1 MAPGQSSGLPTTSSP
16 CLGAGRQA
24 EAAASPSWRPWSH
37 CWCCCCWGS
46 NETLCQA
53 GWKALNALLCH
64 LDGRWLESMFNDSFI
79 KTIFFFFYLSW
90 YFKVKCNLFDE
101 CVLPKVKF
109 VFVISLCF
117 FRGLAISFLIPSPCP
132 LSCSSG
138 SCWTRHITL
147 ATSAFR
153 ECLSQ
158 HVLHSQ
164 ISIFFLENL
173 RPRNFESLKYYIL
186 SCFKHPCPVLLPA
199 MCITNKSRH

>member
-37 CWCCCCWGS
+37 CWCCCCCWGS

-79 KTIFFFFYLSW
+79 KTPFFFFCLSW

-101 CVLPKVKF
+101 CVFPKVKF

-117 FRGLAISFLIPSPCP
+117 FRGLAISFLIPFQCP
-132 LSCSSG
+132 LSCSSV

-158 HVLHSQ
+158 HFLHSQ
-164 ISIFFLENL
+164 ISIFFLKNL
-173 RPRNFESLKYYIL
+173 RPKNFEKWM
-186 SCFKHPCPVLLPA
+186 LPA
-199 MCITNKSRH
+199 MYIPNKSCH